1 MSSVAEHFSKS
12 KSLLKALD
20 AMSNRSAFFMV
31 IATMISVA
39 LLMSLTATITTALL
53 YNGHTTMGSIS
64 GIIGTLIVIV
74 VGLTGMSATGFLIN
88 AQMRD
93 EPIPSMSNAI
103 ITALVTLPRFI
114 GVYLL
119 LGLVLVGL
127 MLAILVL
134 LLICKIPGIGPVLYT
149 FVFPICVLTA
159 GIALYAS
166 IYITALT
173 APAIWNGNT
182 VMSAITTL
190 MGITQQRLLPVIVQ
204 TLLLTLLVS
213 VVGSIIFGAIFL
225 GMGLVS
231 ALSIPVLGFNAG
243 GGNPASVMMLMMQG
257 GTGYA
262 SGYVMAGL
270 IGSALIGAIA
280 ITLPA
285 MIAIAGYCQ
294 IYANVLD
301 GLNLAAMEKKIQDA
315 RNKAKD
321 ARSKAQNSLIEAQ
334 NKLAEKTKNNVATA
348 NSSADS
354 SADSSSIICTN
365 CQAPVAP
372 GDVFCGGCGT
382 RL

>member
-1 MSSVAEHFSKS
+1 MSSIAEHFTKS

-20 AMSNRSAFFMV
+20 AMSNRSAFLMV
-31 IATMISVA
+31 IATMVSVA

-53 YNGHTTMGSIS
+53 YHGHTTMGSLS
-64 GIIGTLIVIV
+64 GIIGALIIAV
-74 VGLTGMSATGFLIN
+74 VGLTGISATGFLIN

-103 ITALVTLPRFI
+103 LTALVTLPRFI
-114 GVYLL
+114 GVYVLL
-119 LGLVLVGL
+119 FLVLVGL

-149 FVFPICVLTA
+149 FVFPICVVIA

-173 APAIWNGNT
+173 GPAIWNGNT
-182 VMSAITTL
+182 VVPAITTL
-190 MGITQQRLLPVIVQ
+190 MSITQQRLLPVIVQ

-213 VVGSIIFGAIFL
+213 VVSSIIFGAIFL
-225 GMGLVS
+225 GMGFVS
-231 ALSIPVLGFNAG
+231 MLSIPVLGFNAG
-243 GGNPASVMMLMMQG
+243 GGNPLSVVMLMMQG
-257 GTGYA
+257 GGSYA

-270 IGSALIGAIA
+270 LGSALIGAVA

-285 MIAIAGYCQ
+285 LLAIAGYCQ

-301 GLNLAAMEKKIQDA
+301 GLNLAAMEKKLQDA
-315 RNKAKD
+315 RTKAQD
-321 ARSKAQNSLIEAQ
+321 ARSKAQNSLQEAQ
-334 NKLAEKTKNNVATA
+334 NKLAEKTRNNVATP
-348 NSSADS
+348 SAS
-354 SADSSSIICTN
+354 TCPS
-365 CQAPVAP
+365 CQAPVTP